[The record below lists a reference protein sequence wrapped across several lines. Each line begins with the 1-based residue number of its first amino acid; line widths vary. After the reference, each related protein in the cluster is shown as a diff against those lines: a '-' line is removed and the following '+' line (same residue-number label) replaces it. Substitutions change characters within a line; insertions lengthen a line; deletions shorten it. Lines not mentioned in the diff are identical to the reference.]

1 MFNIKHNIIS
11 KKAEELGINNFPGVD
26 QDKDPCLTY
35 DFIINNL
42 NLLHLNCIAPMLRE
56 FPPGD
61 LLIKSAYRSSILN
74 EAITGKANDFSSQ
87 HVRGY
92 AIDIVSQGYSSST
105 VWNWCY
111 QNLPNYH
118 QLIWEYPELGE
129 FSNNFD
135 PCSWVHISYV
145 ENNNIRTSSF
155 SSKRLDLHEM
165 YKSENTN
172 KRGNMTHNISL
183 ADNRII

>member
-26 QDKDPCLTY
+26 RDKDPCLTY

-61 LLIKSAYRSSILN
+61 LLIKSAYRSSTLN

-111 QNLPNYH
+111 QNLPTWY
-118 QLIWEYPELGE
+118 QLIWEYPERGDFTSLDE
-129 FSNNFD
+129 

-145 ENNNIRTSSF
+145 KNNNPKTASL
-155 SSKRLDLHEM
+155 SSKRTDLHEM
-165 YKSENTN
+165 YKTEKTIN
-172 KRGNMTHNISL
+172 RGEYTHNIVHAYQQL
-183 ADNRII
+183 I